1 VFCVQQG
8 GKSVIRK
15 DEGGNEYGVCV
26 FPDGKEVYEWA
37 LFRRYHE

>member
-1 VFCVQQG
+1 
-8 GKSVIRK
+8 
-15 DEGGNEYGVCV
+15 V

>member
-1 VFCVQQG
+1 M
-8 GKSVIRK
+8 
-15 DEGGNEYGVCV
+15 